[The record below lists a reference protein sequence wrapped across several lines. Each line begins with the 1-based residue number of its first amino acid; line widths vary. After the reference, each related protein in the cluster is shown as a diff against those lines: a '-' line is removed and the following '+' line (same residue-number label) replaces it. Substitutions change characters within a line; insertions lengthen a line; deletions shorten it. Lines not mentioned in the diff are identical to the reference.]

1 MRIGQPWTETVE
13 QLSARMRGIVQHINT
28 NHDVE
33 NLCRELHYRL
43 QEVTDAKVGAV
54 IASSGP
60 MGPIL
65 AIQFALRVILAS
77 WFPIQVELVDTPGQR
92 KSTRRRHAGHLESK
106 RKDAQGQAQGR
117 TQG

>member
-33 NLCRELHYRL
+33 NLCRELHDRL
-43 QEVTDAKVGAV
+43 QDVTDAKGAAV

-65 AIQFALRVILAS
+65 ATQLALRVILAS
-77 WFPIQVELVDTPGQR
+77 WFPIQIELVDTPGQR

-106 RKDAQGQAQGR
+106 RKDALGR

>member
-65 AIQFALRVILAS
+65 ATQLALRVILAS
-77 WFPIQVELVDTPGQR
+77 WFPIQVELCTPL
-92 KSTRRRHAGHLESK
+92 GHLH
-106 RKDAQGQAQGR
+106 
-117 TQG
+117 TQH